1 MIVVGTKAEFLEGL
15 KKQLESILTFSS
27 GSPLHPLVLTDQDSI
42 NQVAHFIGKILSRY
56 EAKIFFENYCFRF
69 CLMGVIQSPNWKWRR
84 RRGQAVVQFSFVNID
99 EILKNYPFFVFAMQN
114 YNIVENYD
122 HDKYA
127 ATLFYISPLHAKVF
141 TVICILSNLFLSQA
155 FQGLEKLIFLDS

>member
-1 MIVVGTKAEFLEGL
+1 M
-15 KKQLESILTFSS
+15 
-27 GSPLHPLVLTDQDSI
+27 
-42 NQVAHFIGKILSRY
+42 
-56 EAKIFFENYCFRF
+56 
-69 CLMGVIQSPNWKWRR
+69 
-84 RRGQAVVQFSFVNID
+84 QFSFVNID

-155 FQGLEKLIFLDS
+155 FQGLEKLIFLDSSDMDFKDDILNLWQQFDQPW